1 MKNDRIKE
9 ISDFANDFNKRLE
22 LSERQL
28 IKDKTIKKIKGRNK
42 IKLNNSIFQRE
53 SRFSPQTRTKFTMN
67 KDFFKPLLP
76 WVPNSLNG
84 NYFNKFEKLNDAHNI
99 TIWEK
104 VKFLIFYLMKYRKEF
119 H

>member
-1 MKNDRIKE
+1 
-9 ISDFANDFNKRLE
+9 
-22 LSERQL
+22 
-28 IKDKTIKKIKGRNK
+28 
-42 IKLNNSIFQRE
+42 
-53 SRFSPQTRTKFTMN
+53 MN

>member
-1 MKNDRIKE
+1 MKNERIKE

-28 IKDKTIKKIKGRNK
+28 IKDTTIKKIKGRNK
-42 IKLNNSIFQRE
+42 GKLNNSIFQRE
-53 SRFSPQTRTKFTMN
+53 SSFSPQAKTNLTLN